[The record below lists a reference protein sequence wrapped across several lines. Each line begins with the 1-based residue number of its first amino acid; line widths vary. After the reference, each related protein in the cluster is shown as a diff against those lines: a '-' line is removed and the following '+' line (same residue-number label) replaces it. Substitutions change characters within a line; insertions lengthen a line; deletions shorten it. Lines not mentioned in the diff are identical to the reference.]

1 MNRAYAMRFLM
12 GLNEIFST
20 IRSQILMSDPI
31 PPISKVYSLVLQ
43 VETQKNISH
52 WSFQSQNDAT
62 TLYANSTT
70 NSGNN
75 GNSNFGNKNG
85 IRKQRPFCTHCNILG
100 YTVDKCYKL
109 QIAWISS
116 LSINKREFYLESF
129 AEFYVT
135 VILISN

>member
-1 MNRAYAMRFLM
+1 MKALNDSHDRAYAMRFLM

-31 PPISKVYSLVLQ
+31 PLISKVYSLVLQ

-62 TLYANSTT
+62 TLYANSKT

-85 IRKQRPFCTHCNILG
+85 IRK
-100 YTVDKCYKL
+100 
-109 QIAWISS
+109 
-116 LSINKREFYLESF
+116 
-129 AEFYVT
+129 
-135 VILISN
+135 